1 LPGWYGMQY
10 KKVLVVYYSQTG
22 QLTSVVKSIGE
33 AIESESVQVT
43 YEALHPDPEYPFPW
57 PLLKF
62 LDVFPESVYLE
73 PPPLKPLQVD
83 TAESFDL
90 IIVAY
95 TVWFLSPSLPI
106 TAFIKSPEGK
116 RLLAGKPVIT
126 VIACRDMWLMAQ
138 EKVKG
143 LLAYAGAHLLDNIA
157 LIDAGPSLATFI
169 TTPRWM
175 LTGKKGEPGG
185 LLPRAGVAQDEIKHA
200 ARFGRAIKK
209 ALENDEETLGRPLL
223 KGLKAVDVDSN
234 LIASEK
240 VGQRSFAIWGKI
252 LRKVGPAGDPKRK
265 PVLIVYVIFLIVLI
279 VTVVPL
285 NMLIKRVLRPLTKNK
300 LRQQKTYFEQP
311 SGSQSHRMQE
321 FMHGE

>member
-1 LPGWYGMQY
+1 MKH

-33 AIESESVQVT
+33 AVESESIQVT
-43 YEALHPDPEYPFPW
+43 YEALCPEPEYPFPW

-62 LDVFPESVYLE
+62 LDVFPESVYLD
-73 PPPLKPLQVD
+73 PPVLQPIKADVE
-83 TAESFDL
+83 ESFDL
-90 IIVAY
+90 LIVAY

-106 TAFIKSPEGK
+106 TAFLKSSEGK
-116 RLLAGKPVIT
+116 RLLAGKPVVT

-143 LLAYAGAHLLDNIA
+143 MLAYAGAHLLDNIA
-157 LIDAGPSLATFI
+157 LVDAGPSLATFI

-175 LTGKKGEPGG
+175 LTGKKGRTGG
-185 LLPRAGVAQDEIKHA
+185 LLPKAGVAENEIKNA
-200 ARFGRAIKK
+200 ARFGRAIKH
-209 ALENDEETLGRPLL
+209 ALQGDEEKRGQPLL

-252 LRKVGPAGDPKRK
+252 LRSFGPAGDPKRK
-265 PVLIVYVIFLIVLI
+265 PILVVYVIFLIVLI

-285 NMLIKRVLRPLTKNK
+285 NMLIKRLLRPLTKNK
-300 LRQQKTYFEQP
+300 LQQQKYYFEQP
-311 SGSQSHRMQE
+311 SGSETFRMQE
-321 FMHGE
+321 FMHDE

>member
-1 LPGWYGMQY
+1 MQY

-22 QLTSVVKSIGE
+22 QLTSVVKSICQ
-33 AIESESVQVT
+33 AIESDSVQVS
-43 YEALHPDPEYPFPW
+43 YEALRPEPEYPFPW
-57 PLLKF
+57 SLFTF
-62 LDVFPESVYLE
+62 LDVFPESVYLD
-73 PPPLKPLQVD
+73 PPSLKPLQVD
-83 TAESFDL
+83 AAESFDL

-106 TAFIKSPEGK
+106 TGFLKSSEGK

-126 VIACRDMWLMAQ
+126 VIACRNMWLMAQ
-138 EKVKG
+138 EKMKG

-157 LIDAGPSLATFI
+157 LVDAGPSLATFI

-175 LTGKKGEPGG
+175 LTGSKGQPGG
-185 LLPRAGVAQDEIKHA
+185 LLPQAGVAQEDIKNA
-200 ARFGRAIKK
+200 SRFGRAIQQ
-209 ALENDEETLGRPLL
+209 ALENDEEKRGRSLL

-240 VGQRSFAIWGKI
+240 VGQRSFAVWGKI
-252 LRKVGPAGDPKRK
+252 LRKVGPAGDSKRK

-285 NMLIKRVLRPLTKNK
+285 NMLIKRLLRPLSKNK
-300 LRQQKTYFEQP
+300 LRQQKSFFEQP
-311 SGSQSHRMQE
+311 SGSESYRMQE